1 MKRPKPRRRPATKLQ
16 APLFEYAEG
25 NERGKALVVALELYL
40 DEHPAWAEG
49 MDYLISL
56 GVQPDDAM
64 LAVWYSLAKKDRGTR
79 EQLAQRLGI
88 SRQVTYQWE
97 ERHTYPLGEAVLTI
111 RDLGRM
117 VRMQRVGQ
125 WVPDIE
131 RRLLLNATRA
141 DANAALI
148 ALALKYAGEITD
160 EVTLHL
166 QGKDDGP
173 VEIIRRADELSDDEL
188 AAIAAR
194 SGPRTVSPAAS
205 A

>member
-1 MKRPKPRRRPATKLQ
+1 MKRPQPRRKRSTKLQ
-16 APLFEYAEG
+16 APLFEFAEG

-49 MDYLISL
+49 MDYLVSL

-97 ERHTYPLGEAVLTI
+97 ERHTYPIGQAVLTI

-141 DANAALI
+141 DANAAII
-148 ALALKYAGEITD
+148 ALALRYSGATITD
-160 EVTLHL
+160 DVVLHL
-166 QGKDDGP
+166 QGKGDGP
-173 VEIIRRADELSDDEL
+173 MDIRRVDELSDDEL

-194 SGPRTVSPAAS
+194 SGSGTVEPAAS

>member
-16 APLFEYAEG
+16 SPLFEYAEG

-49 MDYLISL
+49 IDYLTSL

-97 ERHTYPLGEAVLTI
+97 ERHTYPLGGAVLTI

-148 ALALKYAGEITD
+148 ALALKYAGVITD

-166 QGKDDGP
+166 QGKGDGP
-173 VEIIRRADELSDDEL
+173 MEIRRAAELSDDEL

-194 SGPRTVSPAAS
+194 SGPRTVESQAGA
-205 A
+205 

>member
-1 MKRPKPRRRPATKLQ
+1 
-16 APLFEYAEG
+16 
-25 NERGKALVVALELYL
+25 VVALELYL

-97 ERHTYPLGEAVLTI
+97 ERHTYPLGGAVLTI

-148 ALALKYAGEITD
+148 ALALRYSGATITD
-160 EVTLHL
+160 DVVLHL
-166 QGKDDGP
+166 QGKGDGP
-173 VEIIRRADELSDDEL
+173 VDIRRADELSDDEL

-194 SGPRTVSPAAS
+194 SGPRTVEPAAS

>member
-1 MKRPKPRRRPATKLQ
+1 
-16 APLFEYAEG
+16 LFEYAEG
-25 NERGKALVVALELYL
+25 NERGKALVVALEMYL

-49 MDYLISL
+49 IDYLISL

-97 ERHTYPLGEAVLTI
+97 ERHTYPIGKAVLTI

-131 RRLLLNATRA
+131 RRLLLNATQA

-148 ALALKYAGEITD
+148 ALALRYSGATITD
-160 EVTLHL
+160 EVVLHL
-166 QGKDDGP
+166 QGKGDGP
-173 VEIIRRADELSDDEL
+173 VDIRRRADELSDDEL

-194 SGPRTVSPAAS
+194 SGPRTVESAAS